1 MGVKKLKYHITI
13 SILAAFIVFT
23 TVLIRYDQNK
33 LEVNQEKLLPET
45 FSRGYFSFLSQ
56 QVRQVYNTDRVF
68 DNVYFYFIRN

>member
-1 MGVKKLKYHITI
+1 MCAKIFKTYNSI

-68 DNVYFYFIRN
+68 DNVYFSVV